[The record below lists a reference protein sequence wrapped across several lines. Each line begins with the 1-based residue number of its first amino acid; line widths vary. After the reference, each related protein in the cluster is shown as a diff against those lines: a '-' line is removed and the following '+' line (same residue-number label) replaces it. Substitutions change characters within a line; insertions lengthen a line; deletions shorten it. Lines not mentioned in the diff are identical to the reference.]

1 MKRKYKLIT
10 ILSILITLLF
20 NNNIFAAE
28 KVYVEGTLMYTIGE
42 DGNITI
48 VDYCGKEENVKV
60 PMSIGMHYV
69 TKIAEGS
76 FKDTNVKTV
85 ELPDTIT
92 SISSQA
98 FDDIGSIDITYFDS
112 TDAQVEIQD
121 PIEYPPLEPE
131 VQPENPTKPEK
142 QPEQKVDQ
150 EKQETNTPDDKNQ
163 SVAVIVDSFEE
174 DGEEFSAAVIDFDQA
189 QEDDPPH
196 IQEETNPDIN
206 QEDTQVVINQDTP
219 NAEKTSSVGIVIGV
233 IALGIIAIILIKKK
247 AK

>member
-1 MKRKYKLIT
+1 MKRKFRLIT
-10 ILSILITLLF
+10 ALTILITLLF
-20 NNNIFAAE
+20 NNNVFAE
-28 KVYVEGTLMYTIGE
+28 DKVYVEGTLMYTISE

-76 FKDTNVKTV
+76 FKDTNVKSV

-92 SISSQA
+92 SISSEA
-98 FDDIGSIDITYFDS
+98 FDNIGSIEITYFDS

-121 PIEYPPLEPE
+121 PIEYPPLQPEIQPEKPSNPE
-131 VQPENPTKPEK
+131 VKPE
-142 QPEQKVDQ
+142 QS
-150 EKQETNTPDDKNQ
+150 KQEENTTNEDGQD
-163 SVAVIVDSFEE
+163 VAVIVDSFEE
-174 DGEEFSAAVIDFDQA
+174 DGEEFTAAVIDFEQA

-196 IQEETNPDIN
+196 IQEETKLDTS
-206 QEDTQVVINQDTP
+206 QENTQEVINQNIP
-219 NAEKTSSVGIVIGV
+219 NVEKTSNLGITIGV
-233 IALGIIAIILIKKK
+233 IALGVIVILLIKKK